1 MADVTLEQ
9 FETDARTFLDANAP
23 RREEE
28 KAFVWGEGS
37 DKVSLFEERDH
48 AGELE
53 LLKKA
58 QAWRAEKFDAG
69 FGWITGPSRY
79 GGRELPHAYQRAWDR
94 LEGQYDVPNQ
104 AFFGIGLGMVAPT
117 ILAHASDT
125 AKAAYLRSM
134 YRGDIVGCQL

>member
-1 MADVTLEQ
+1 MADITLEQ
-9 FETDARTFLDANAP
+9 FEGEAQAFLEANAP

-37 DKVSLFEERDH
+37 DKVSLFDERDRGH
-48 AGELE
+48 ELE

-69 FGWITGPSRY
+69 YGWITGPSAY

-94 LEGQYDVPNQ
+94 LESQYEVP
-104 AFFGIGLGMVAPT
+104 ASLVRLSVGLESTADLVQD
-117 ILAHASDT
+117 LA
-125 AKAAYLRSM
+125 AALEAA
-134 YRGDIVGCQL
+134 